1 MPCLVNTGL
10 GDKGVFTQHSS
21 RITPHHLPC
30 SLVLFLI
37 SASGL
42 IFEIAVTRL
51 FSFFFQYH
59 YAFLAV
65 ALAVLGLSLGVAL
78 GQKPGFLAKP
88 GVSFTP
94 LLALTMVFPVVAV
107 GMAQLPWTEAI
118 WPRAILAL
126 LPFYFDRFVDGA
138 GFCPVDNFQRSALCG

>member
-1 MPCLVNTGL
+1 MSLIT
-10 GDKGVFTQHSS
+10 HHAS
-21 RITPHHLPC
+21 RRIAYSVPV
-30 SLVLFLI
+30 VLFLI

-65 ALAVLGLSLGVAL
+65 ALAVLGLSLGAAL

-94 LLALTMVFPVVAV
+94 LLALTVVFPVVAV

-126 LPFYFDRFVDGA
+126 LPFILI
-138 GFCPVDNFQRSALCG
+138 GFWTARVFARWALQRSALCR